1 MNIFNLK
8 GLGKYKTGYE
18 IKIRM
23 ISFFILQIFPVILI
37 WICGLPVVFK
47 HDPLSAEVSLRL
59 LIFCICLNIFLVLFS
74 IIFQLFTRV
83 ILFIALKTSHNTKAG
98 TIDHYEIKEHRG
110 GRGGVLW
117 KEMIPFIRID
127 DRIVRGSS
135 FQDSCPP
142 EGTECS
148 VVIFLKKYLIFE
160 IEQ

>member
-1 MNIFNLK
+1 MNIFHLK

-18 IKIRM
+18 KKIRIM
-23 ISFFILQIFPVILI
+23 SFFILLLFPVILI
-37 WICGLPVVFK
+37 WICGLPFVFK
-47 HDPLSAEVSLRL
+47 QNPLSTESSLSL
-59 LIFCICLNIFLVLFS
+59 LKFCICLNIFLGLFS

-83 ILFIALKTSHNTKAG
+83 ILFIALKTSHNTTAG

-127 DRIVRGSS
+127 DSIVMGSS

-142 EGTECS
+142 EGTECN

-160 IEQ
+160 IGQ

>member
-18 IKIRM
+18 KKIRIM
-23 ISFFILQIFPVILI
+23 SFFILLLFPVILI

-47 HDPLSAEVSLRL
+47 QNPLSAGSSLSL
-59 LIFCICLNIFLVLFS
+59 LKFCICLNIFLGLFS

-83 ILFIALKTSHNTKAG
+83 ILFIALKTSHNTKIG

-127 DRIVRGSS
+127 DSIVRGSS
-135 FQDSCPP
+135 FQAPCPP
-142 EGTECS
+142 EGTECN
-148 VVIFLKKYLIFE
+148 VVIFLKKYLIFK
-160 IEQ
+160 IGQ